1 MGLVTEK
8 ETLAHVL
15 GSLSSP
21 PLTSDLPVRSVFCI
35 VKAVTGAGSDE
46 QETCGFVVRPAG
58 EEVSDEELLGM
69 LRGYVRYARD
79 ELVQRWL
86 SLDE

>member
-1 MGLVTEK
+1 MTEK
-8 ETLAHVL
+8 ETLALVL
-15 GSLSSP
+15 GSLSSL

-46 QETCGFVVRPAG
+46 QEACGFVVRPAG
-58 EEVSDEELLGM
+58 QDVSDEELLGM
-69 LRGYVRYARD
+69 LKGYVRDARD
-79 ELVQRWL
+79 ELVQGWL

>member
-1 MGLVTEK
+1 MTEK

-21 PLTSDLPVRSVFCI
+21 PLTSDLPVKSVFCI
-35 VKAVTGAGSDE
+35 VKAVTAAGSNE

-58 EEVSDEELLGM
+58 EDISDEELLGM
-69 LRGYVRYARD
+69 LRGYVRDARD
-79 ELVQRWL
+79 DLVQKWL